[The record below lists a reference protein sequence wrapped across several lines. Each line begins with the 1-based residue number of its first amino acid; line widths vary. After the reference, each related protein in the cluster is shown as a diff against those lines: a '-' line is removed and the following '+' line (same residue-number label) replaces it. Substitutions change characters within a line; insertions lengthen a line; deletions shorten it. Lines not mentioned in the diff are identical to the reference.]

1 MHITI
6 HGTYVHYFFL
16 LYREKYL
23 GKWDNVLSWDEKGNI
38 TPPYVL
44 ISISSLPIFT
54 SLRELLV
61 HVFAL
66 LIWFSEKAI
75 ALF

>member
-1 MHITI
+1 M
-6 HGTYVHYFFL
+6 F
-16 LYREKYL
+16 YL
-23 GKWDNVLSWDEKGNI
+23 GMKKEISP
-38 TPPYVL
+38 PPYVL